1 MYLFLVME
9 VLKDMFPNMAE
20 EDLLLTMNDN
30 NFELEEAISDILI
43 KTSPFEQAGT
53 VLTAIEPYC
62 FSVEYVNDPNLYRVT
77 CAQVII
83 FSILNFVV
91 KALITVDVNFFR

>member
-1 MYLFLVME
+1 MYLFLGME

-30 NFELEEAISDILI
+30 NFELEEAISDFLI

-62 FSVEYVNDPNLYRVT
+62 SFL
-77 CAQVII
+77 
-83 FSILNFVV
+83 LNMSMTQ
-91 KALITVDVNFFR
+91 IYTE

>member
-1 MYLFLVME
+1 MYLFLGME

-20 EDLLLTMNDN
+20 EDLLLTMND

-53 VLTAIEPYC
+53 VLTAIELYC
-62 FSVEYVNDPNLYRVT
+62 SFL
-77 CAQVII
+77 
-83 FSILNFVV
+83 LNM
-91 KALITVDVNFFR
+91 LMIQIYTE